1 MKGAD
6 FWAEGIE
13 TAVPRGLNRHECWNR
28 CLNRCREAKRLPA
41 LRYLARRSLT
51 VPLPSCVVQAAGPSK
66 NPNAPVPPRPK
77 NRFDTRLQ
85 ELEASLSGGSG
96 GGSSSGSSSGGGGG
110 RKAKNVSGVTMAG
123 GLLLTS
129 QEYTAHVSDLRKE
142 VEEAWS
148 KDEKVVALK
157 VTVQVLLL
165 LLLLLLIALVSS
177 ELADRFGCGSG
188 NLQIDVVVLSALGVC

>member
-1 MKGAD
+1 MHDLG
-6 FWAEGIE
+6 
-13 TAVPRGLNRHECWNR
+13 N
-28 CLNRCREAKRLPA
+28 
-41 LRYLARRSLT
+41 LALT
-51 VPLPSCVVQAAGPSK
+51 VLLPLCVVQAAGPSK

-96 GGSSSGSSSGGGGG
+96 GGG
-110 RKAKNVSGVTMAG
+110 RKAKNVSGAAMTG

-148 KDEKVVALK
+148 KDEKVAALK
-157 VTVQVLLL
+157 AAVQVLLL
-165 LLLLLLIALVSS
+165 LLLLLAAYSVCFMDYLNLLISLVV
-177 ELADRFGCGSG
+177 D
-188 NLQIDVVVLSALGVC
+188 QGVCTLRVWYWCLFRG